1 MLDGAVGR
9 VYMPRQSQDLEK
21 LALAKPKG
29 LKRERRSAA
38 AERKRARYGGAGGE
52 GNEGGMSDDE

>member
-1 MLDGAVGR
+1 
-9 VYMPRQSQDLEK
+9 
-21 LALAKPKG
+21 

-38 AERKRARYGGAGGE
+38 AECKRARYGGAGGE